1 MAALYL
7 HIPFCASRCSYC
19 DFYSQCNTS
28 LENSFVAALSSEL
41 ELRKDEAAQQA
52 LDTIY
57 FGGGTP
63 SQLQIQSIEQIF
75 ATIAKHYQ
83 ICPDAEITFEANPDD
98 LNPEYLQ
105 GLKQLPINRIS
116 MGVQSFDD
124 SELKL
129 LGRRHSAQQVQKA
142 VEGIRAIGID
152 NISLDL
158 IYGIPGQSLEGWQQ
172 SLEQC
177 IALKPKHISAYH
189 LIYEEGT
196 LLSRLRDA
204 GTLTEVEEEH
214 SLRFFDRLIDRLRAA
229 GYEQYEIS
237 NFARPSYRSR
247 HNSKYWQGL
256 AYMGLGPSAHSFDGS
271 TIRSYNPPSLQDY
284 IKGLE
289 AGEEI
294 RIFETLSKT
303 DRYNELIMTGL
314 RKSEGIELN
323 ELEQTFGKEALQ
335 HCLQQA
341 QSFIDRGLLVSSQGR
356 LQLSRRGLF
365 LSDSIMAA
373 LFY

>member
-28 LENSFVAALSSEL
+28 LEISFVAALSREL
-41 ELRKDEAAQQA
+41 ELRQDEAAQQA

-63 SQLQIQSIEQIF
+63 SQLQVHSIEQIF

-83 ICPDAEITFEANPDD
+83 ISPDAEITFEANPDD

-172 SLEQC
+172 SLDQC

-196 LLSRLRDA
+196 LLSRQRDA
-204 GTLTEVEEEH
+204 GTLTEVEEEL
-214 SLRFFDRLIDRLRAA
+214 SLRFFDRLIDRLAAA

-237 NFARPSYRSR
+237 NFALPGYRSR

-289 AGEEI
+289 RGEEI

-323 ELEQTFGKEALQ
+323 ELEQTFGQEALQ
-335 HCLQQA
+335 HCLQLA
-341 QSFIDRGLLVSSQGR
+341 QSFIDRGLLVSKQGR
-356 LQLSRRGLF
+356 LQLSRQGLF
-365 LSDSIMAA
+365 LSDSIMAE

>member
-28 LENSFVAALSSEL
+28 LENSFVAALSREL
-41 ELRKDEAAQQA
+41 ELRQDEAAQQA

-63 SQLQIQSIEQIF
+63 SQLQVHSIEQIF

-83 ICPDAEITFEANPDD
+83 ISPDAEITFEANPDD

-172 SLEQC
+172 SLDQC

-196 LLSRLRDA
+196 LLSRQRDA
-204 GTLTEVEEEH
+204 GTLTEVEEEL
-214 SLRFFDRLIDRLRAA
+214 SLRFFDRLIDRLAAA

-237 NFARPSYRSR
+237 NFALPGYRSR

-289 AGEEI
+289 RGEEI

-323 ELEQTFGKEALQ
+323 ELEQTFGQEALQ
-335 HCLQQA
+335 HCLQLA
-341 QSFIDRGLLVSSQGR
+341 QSFIDRGLLVSKQGR
-356 LQLSRRGLF
+356 LQLSRQGLF
-365 LSDSIMAA
+365 LSDSIMAE